1 MTGNNVNRNTRAGI
15 RPYPSTENYSVKDGE
30 RSELV
35 FISQLMLNAVRL
47 NYDLPQVGVNGLYDT
62 STAEAVREYQRIN
75 LLPATGEIDP
85 VTWDALAEDY
95 NLTVNDSQ

>member
-1 MTGNNVNRNTRAGI
+1 MTGNNVNGNQRTGI
-15 RPYPSTENYSVKDGE
+15 VPYPSIDNYSVKDGE

-47 NYDLPQVGVNGLYDT
+47 NYDIPQVGVNGLYDAV
-62 STAEAVREYQRIN
+62 TANAVREYQRIN
-75 LLPATGEIDP
+75 LLPITGDIDP
-85 VTWDALAEDY
+85 LTWDTLAEDY